1 MTQALPNTP
10 KKSRKTITWVA
21 IIAVL
26 ALICIGGCNSYNS
39 MNVLS
44 HDVDNAWAQVQT
56 QYQRRADLIPNLVN
70 SVKGYTA
77 HESGTLENVT
87 AARAGLLTAENAV
100 KESANTPAP
109 QTEQEIQQYL
119 ATQEKLRSAMSI
131 YVNAVHEAYPDLKAN
146 TLFQDLQTQLEG
158 TENRIATARGRY
170 TQTVASYNTAIKKFP
185 TVIYAGWFG
194 FEEQPQF
201 KADESAQ
208 RAPEVQF

>member
-158 TENRIATARGRY
+158 TENRIATERGRY
-170 TQTVASYNTAIKKFP
+170 NEVVRDFNIKVSRFP
-185 TVIYAGWFG
+185 TVIFAKLFG
-194 FEEQPQF
+194 FSERVPFQATQEAQ
-201 KADESAQ
+201 SA
-208 RAPEVQF
+208 PVVQF